1 MPTNQI
7 APSKILIA
15 EDHELFSDGIQL
27 LLQQIFPT
35 SQIEIADN
43 YPRALQLLKQD
54 DHIDLLILD
63 IKLPGTSALNG
74 LKEIKQTFATLT
86 IIVISALDL
95 NMNIQQILDL
105 GANGFIAKSTCKE
118 DMKQAILDILD
129 GDLVV
134 KSDEDNT
141 TNNVM
146 RLSKRQLA
154 TLTYLAEGKTN
165 KEIAT
170 ALNIMPST
178 AKDHVSRIL
187 SQLGAENR
195 TQAVLNAQRI
205 GLLI

>member
-27 LLQQIFPT
+27 LLQQTFPT

-43 YPRALQLLKQD
+43 YPRALQLLKED
-54 DHIDLLILD
+54 DHIDLLLLD

-105 GANGFIAKSTCKE
+105 GANGFIAKSTCKQ

-134 KSDEDNT
+134 KSDADNAT
-141 TNNVM
+141 SNVM
-146 RLSKRQLA
+146 RLSDRQLA

-165 KEIAT
+165 KEIAA

-178 AKDHVSRIL
+178 AKEHVSKIL